1 MKLNKKYVRILA
13 SMTARSFARSTDNL
27 MFSAEESVVSAW
39 LEGEG
44 SLGPAVALVLMQD
57 I

>member
-1 MKLNKKYVRILA
+1 
-13 SMTARSFARSTDNL
+13 MTARSFARSTDNL
-27 MFSAEESVVSAW
+27 MFSAEESVVSVW